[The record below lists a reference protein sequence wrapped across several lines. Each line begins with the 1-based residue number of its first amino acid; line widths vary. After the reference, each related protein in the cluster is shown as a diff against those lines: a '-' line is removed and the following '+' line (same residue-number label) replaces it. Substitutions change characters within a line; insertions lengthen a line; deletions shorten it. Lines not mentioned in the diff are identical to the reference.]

1 MKVTV
6 VYHDLKKKIDDI
18 FVNKLNY
25 DRYVKTK
32 EAIKKRN
39 FHLFKNNKK
48 YKQSFIVGRLFRN
61 PLIVPSPK
69 DIDTVLNNEEYRSK
83 LDKKDIKF
91 LEWLRDTFASETAY
105 TTYMRMRMENGKIGA
120 IRTVIGISTDIID
133 KITNGTFDLTK
144 DESIKAFDAIIYH
157 EAMHQ
162 YWGHLDV
169 KLNMNPMLANI
180 LEDLVIN
187 SDGLNMLTEEFKSL
201 KEKIGGIF
209 PDTHIFDLDP
219 TFGLMLEKSYRENKK
234 QIDGIIDSEIGKWY
248 KDLEL
253 AIEKGLKDS
262 KLLETVKDIYDRN
275 IINSDNKLIGVF
287 NLLWEMADIYS
298 KGEADGLLYHIE
310 NLIYK
315 IDKILKFAGGG
326 KDKDF
331 NPQRGKGKGGGGSGS
346 GEPLE
351 KGKIGKD
358 NNGVF
363 DKNDIPED
371 VMEENP
377 EIFNEEKDENELNR
391 DINNE
396 NESVRNRTNSA
407 LKDLDKDKF
416 EKNYRGIGSLDS
428 YEKVTMA
435 DSMEILINNIYSKL
449 TENYVGDGIK
459 WIKVESEEPILYGQ
473 RRVEFEEALK
483 RGQSAVVRRGMY
495 YYHEIPIIDNFLFIM
510 LDTSGSMSR
519 EELGLINSILCSLIG
534 RNVLP
539 SIITQWD
546 YDYKRSIFINP
557 LKYIDMDNSI
567 LKKDEFNS
575 NEIPEISKFID
586 EIKEKLGN
594 VYGRGG
600 TGNFEKYIGTIF
612 NIEGYK
618 HSKFEKDLKDNF
630 PQYKINS
637 LDEFYRNY
645 VDEGKVNLLIYTDSD
660 VTVFLFNN
668 DDFIN
673 KVKNILNKG
682 NKIKFL
688 TADKGLYRERNNIK
702 KIFGKDNVDVID
714 LSEYLER
721 YKKLINNNR

>member
-1 MKVTV
+1 MKVTI
-6 VYHDLKKKIDDI
+6 VYHDLKKKLNDI

-25 DRYVKTK
+25 DRYIKTK
-32 EAIKKRN
+32 KAIKEKRIYT
-39 FHLFKNNKK
+39 FKNHKK
-48 YKQSFIVGRLFRN
+48 YEQSLIVGRLFRY

-105 TTYMRMRMENGKIGA
+105 TTYMRMRMENGKMGA
-120 IRTVIGISTDIID
+120 IRAVIGISTDIID
-133 KITNGTFDLTK
+133 KITDGTFDLTK

-157 EAMHQ
+157 EVMHQ

-169 KLNMNPMLANI
+169 KLNMNPMLANV

-187 SDGLNMLTEEFKSL
+187 SDGLNMFNEGFKAL
-201 KEKIGGIF
+201 KQKIGGIF
-209 PDTHIFDLDP
+209 PDFHIFDLDP
-219 TFGLMLEKSYRENKK
+219 TFGLMLENLYRENKK

-248 KDLEL
+248 KDLER
-253 AIEKGLKDS
+253 AIEKGLKDI
-262 KLLETVKDIYDRN
+262 KLKEIVKDIYERN
-275 IINSDNKLIGVF
+275 IIYSNNKLIGVF
-287 NLLWEMADIYS
+287 NLLWEMSDIYS
-298 KGEADGLLYHIE
+298 RGEADGLLYHIE

-331 NPQRGKGKGGGGSGS
+331 DPQGGKGKGGS

-371 VMEENP
+371 VMEANP
-377 EIFNEEKDENELNR
+377 EIFNEEKSESELNR
-391 DINNE
+391 DLE
-396 NESVRNRTNSA
+396 SEYESVKNRTESA
-407 LKDLDKDKF
+407 LKDLNKDKF
-416 EKNYRGIGSLDS
+416 EKNYRGLGSQNEF
-428 YEKVTMA
+428 EKTTIA
-435 DSMEILINNIYSKL
+435 DSMEMVINEIYSKL
-449 TENYVGDGIK
+449 TDNFVGDGIR
-459 WIKVESEEPILYGQ
+459 WIEVEEEEPILYGE
-473 RRVEFEEALK
+473 RRFEFEEALR
-483 RGQSAVVRRGMY
+483 RGQAAVERRGMY
-495 YYHEIPIIDNFLFIM
+495 YYHEIPIIDNFLFMMI
-510 LDTSGSMSR
+510 DTSGSMSR

-546 YDYKRSIFINP
+546 FDYKKSIFINP
-557 LKYIDMDNSI
+557 LKYIDMEGSI
-567 LKKDEFNS
+567 MKYDEFGS
-575 NEIPEISKFID
+575 KEIPEISKFID
-586 EIKEKLGN
+586 KIKEELET

-618 HSKFEKDLKDNF
+618 HSKFEKDLKENF
-630 PQYKINS
+630 PQYKINN

-660 VTVFLFNN
+660 VTVFLFSN
-668 DDFIN
+668 DDFIKN
-673 KVKNILNKG
+673 VKEKLSKG

-688 TADKGLYRERNNIK
+688 TVDKGLYRERNRIR

-721 YKKLINNNR
+721 YKKLINNNM